1 MSRLFNSPTDKL
13 QSPASQKLKKFNKRL
28 EPNSLLSKLKQE
40 SRLKQSVSA
49 EDQPES
55 ESEDLETRDNRDNL
69 DSRDNRDSRDNHRDI
84 AKAAE

>member
-40 SRLKQSVSA
+40 SRLKHSVS
-49 EDQPES
+49 DQPEHESDDS
-55 ESEDLETRDNRDNL
+55 ESEDHETRDA
-69 DSRDNRDSRDNHRDI
+69 RDNHRDI